1 MFLWLIF
8 HAGVKNLSISA
19 CIIYMVPVNN
29 SCSEQKENVGDELV
43 EFDIIMT
50 PTAQDMISPRL

>member
-1 MFLWLIF
+1 
-8 HAGVKNLSISA
+8 
-19 CIIYMVPVNN
+19 MVPVNN
-29 SCSEQKENVGDELV
+29 SCSEQKENVGDKLV